1 MPPRP
6 SPQNDAEGGGGRVAI
21 LWPAVATAIIAML
34 VGMQLQKHLT
44 ETPPPSS
51 TPSPPTSD
59 VIVSD
64 SEHPVWNESTFSELP
79 AVAQPIQLA
88 RDLGYMDAAELAE
101 KEAGV
106 DVKKELVC
114 FFANRTD
121 NT

>member
-6 SPQNDAEGGGGRVAI
+6 SPQNDAEGGGSWVAM

-51 TPSPPTSD
+51 TPSPSSSPPTSD

-101 KEAGV
+101 MEARV

-114 FFANRTD
+114 FFRK
-121 NT
+121 